1 MLRLLDLTE
10 FSLNAYFLRMSN
22 ASQRPPVT
30 RLESPSGLAL
40 LIDGRTPAGAAAIH
54 DWLRRL
60 KGRRRA
66 IGRLPAL
73 SDQSGAMAALDRR
86 LRRDAANDL
95 ILASRSAIAGRRSE
109 TESDL

>member
-1 MLRLLDLTE
+1 
-10 FSLNAYFLRMSN
+10 MSN
-22 ASQRPPVT
+22 SVPTIPIA

-54 DWLRRL
+54 NWLRRL

-73 SDQSGAMAALDRR
+73 SDQAEAMAALESR
-86 LRRDAANDL
+86 LRRNAANDL
-95 ILASRSAIAGRRSE
+95 IVASKSALAGRRSE
-109 TESDL
+109 TESDR

>member
-1 MLRLLDLTE
+1 
-10 FSLNAYFLRMSN
+10 MSSSVPTIPI
-22 ASQRPPVT
+22 A

-54 DWLRRL
+54 KWLRRL

-73 SDQSGAMAALDRR
+73 SDQAKAMAALESR
-86 LRRDAANDL
+86 LRRNAANDL
-95 ILASRSAIAGRRSE
+95 ILASKAALAARRSQTE
-109 TESDL
+109 TNR